1 MIKSFIHSVSG
12 VKKGS
17 SPAGGFTLIELLV
30 VIAIIGILAGIVLAA
45 LGNTRQKGQVAGIGA
60 NLSGM
65 RTSAELFDQAVGTY
79 NGFCASTGTN
89 GGNRAL
95 VAAKNSGGSTAAIAI
110 DAASAANTVTCN
122 DEATGWAAEAPLP
135 TAIAATGFWCVDY
148 NGFSGTT
155 TASNFS
161 GATDYTCN

>member
-1 MIKSFIHSVSG
+1 MIKSFIQRVSG
-12 VKKGS
+12 AKK
-17 SPAGGFTLIELLV
+17 GFTLIELLV

-65 RTSAELFDQAVGTY
+65 RTSAELFDQAGSTY
-79 NGFCASTGTN
+79 DGFCASTGTN

-95 VAAKNSGGSTAAIAI
+95 VAAKNSAGATAAISI
-110 DAASAANTVTCN
+110 DSASAASTVTCN
-122 DEATGWAAEAPLP
+122 DGATGWAAEAPLP
-135 TAIAATGFWCVDY
+135 AAIAATGFWCVDY

-155 TASNFS
+155 TASNFAA
-161 GATDYTCN
+161 ATDYSCN